1 MDRIRAGRAATAV
14 AVVLACLTATG
25 CGDSDDKG
33 AAPDAS
39 TTSTAAPRTP
49 TEDPRGNEGKPFIA
63 DPTIVG
69 AHPIPFQSWTRLA
82 DNKIAV
88 NFETGSPECYGADA
102 TVTESASTVT
112 VELRSGSRAEAV
124 GRMCTMI
131 AVFGTLE
138 VPLKE
143 PLGNRTVLSA
153 V

>member
-1 MDRIRAGRAATAV
+1 MDRTQAGRAATAV
-14 AVVLACLTATG
+14 AVVLACLAAAG
-25 CGDSDDKG
+25 CGGSDDRVKTPSTSAATS
-33 AAPDAS
+33 AAPS
-39 TTSTAAPRTP
+39 TP
-49 TEDPRGNEGKPFIA
+49 TEDPRGNQGNEFTA

-69 AHPIPFQSWTRLA
+69 AHPIPFRSWTRLG
-82 DNKIAV
+82 DNEIAV
-88 NFETGSPECYGADA
+88 NFETGSPECYGVDA
-102 TVTESASTVT
+102 TVTETASTVT

-124 GRMCTMI
+124 GRMCAMI

>member
-25 CGDSDDKG
+25 CGGSDDNAK
-33 AAPDAS
+33 PPQAS
-39 TTSTAAPRTP
+39 ATSTAEPHTP
-49 TEDPRGNEGKPFIA
+49 IEDPRGNQGNEFTA

-69 AHPIPFQSWTRLA
+69 AHPIPFRSWTRLA

-88 NFETGSPECYGADA
+88 NFETGSPECYGVDA
-102 TVTESASTVT
+102 TVTESGSTVT

-143 PLGNRTVLSA
+143 PLGDRTVLSA